1 MTKNLPYKF
10 LFFTCILLQFTFEGA
25 VAQARNVD
33 NLYLKSSS
41 KTIKIKP
48 SKYVSLYSQ
57 YQVNDST
64 FKVVKKEG
72 KIVFFKG
79 SDIVLRKKYQD
90 ETLIVNDVK
99 KQSSNIYFNGGVDE
113 SLDLKDIVAVGYSSS
128 ASVFHGLGI
137 AFTTVGGLGLAVATP
152 IAGLAKN
159 DANKRPFNSILIG
172 SVSSLAVG
180 WILTAISPDEY
191 YFSLNDETK
200 HKEYCNCSAKQQK
213 KRIKYGFQ
221 IMKLD

>member
-1 MTKNLPYKF
+1 MTKKLPYKF
-10 LFFTCILLQFTFEGA
+10 LFFTCILLQFTFGDS

-48 SKYVSLYSQ
+48 KKYVSLYSQ

-113 SLDLKDIVAVGYSSS
+113 SLDLKEIVAVGYSKGSI
-128 ASVFHGLGI
+128 FHGLGI
-137 AFTTVGGLGLAVATP
+137 AFATAGGLGLGVATP
-152 IAGLAKN
+152 IAGLGKT
-159 DANKRPFNSILIG
+159 DANKKVFNSILIG
-172 SVSSLAVG
+172 SVSSLAAG
-180 WILTAISPDEY
+180 WILSAIGPGEY
-191 YFSLNDETK
+191 YYSLNDETK